1 MKTNMPL
8 ETLRHHVTGA
18 IERGEREAILEM
30 GVALLNEEDAL
41 KAKQDDIRQAEEQ
54 AAEIGKSAGES
65 AALWI
70 IQDTWGGRVTRGE
83 QEAAA
88 AFLEA
93 FNDSDFDSLPV
104 PPNLSGEWA
113 DSETP
118 ASLMESCFGEDWQDD
133 EDFRDVQDDICS
145 AWEIACED
153 AFWTTLCQ
161 SAESVLA

>member
-1 MKTNMPL
+1 MPL

-18 IERGEREAILEM
+18 IERGEREAIVEI
-30 GVALLNEEDAL
+30 GVALLNEESAL
-41 KAKQDDIRQAEEQ
+41 KAKQDDIRQAEEK
-54 AAEIGKSAGES
+54 AASFGKQAGES

-88 AFLEA
+88 AFLAA
-93 FNDSDFDSLPV
+93 FDDGDFASLPV
-104 PPNLSGEWA
+104 PPNLSGEFA
-113 DSETP
+113 DDVNP

-133 EDFRDVQDDICS
+133 ADLCDVQDDICS

-153 AFWTTLCQ
+153 AFWTTLYH